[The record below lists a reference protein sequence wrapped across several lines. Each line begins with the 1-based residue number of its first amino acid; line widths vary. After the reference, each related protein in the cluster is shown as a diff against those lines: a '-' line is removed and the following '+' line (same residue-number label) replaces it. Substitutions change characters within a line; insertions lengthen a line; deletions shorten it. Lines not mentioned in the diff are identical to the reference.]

1 MEKTSSLGKAH
12 TDAER
17 IFRTLLPAHGL
28 AIRQAQIE
36 LCHEML
42 VAMFS
47 GRVSLCDA
55 GVGIGKTH
63 AYLVAGI
70 LWQKHRPRGLPQTLT
85 ISTSSVALQNA
96 ITKEY
101 LPTLSRILAE
111 DGLLAK
117 PIHAVIR
124 KGRERYVCDWRLMQ
138 RLKQITVSERISPTR
153 KAALK
158 QLGRFVDLD
167 EAAGLSGYDRA
178 RVCVPEVCPQSCPMR
193 EICRYQEFLKQ
204 AKSESI
210 DIQICNHNYLL
221 ADAMH
226 RQQGV
231 RPLLKDYHILV
242 VDEAHKLPD
251 AARQMY
257 GQAVSPAELKQ
268 MESTLKAKHLFKA
281 ARGLADAGNSLISL
295 FKREPKKTSQEEAF
309 VMTEERAAALDAIC
323 RLLHSLARSSVVL
336 PHIVCRQF
344 EKMAHLFADFRDESP
359 EKVLYIQYDRAG
371 MPTLCAASRKLPQ
384 QLTRDLWLSGN
395 PAILT
400 SGTLAAGGSFA
411 RLRQILGLERL
422 ARCREFTALS
432 PFDYPHNMLL
442 YLLPSRERSGQS
454 ETETALFARQIQELI
469 AAAHGHA
476 LVLFTSY
483 SMMSRAFQELKDT
496 LPYPLFAAWRGNQ
509 QAVRQFKQA
518 GNAVLFAAGPCWEGI
533 DFPGDMVSLLILARL
548 PFPVPNPV
556 SEAEREQ
563 YPDLQAYIRA
573 VVIPEMQTKL
583 RQGVGRAIRTET
595 DTCVVAILDRRAAPG
610 GKYHAEVKDA
620 LPPCPVT
627 GRIQDVRQF
636 IRVRKGPEYFLQ

>member
-1 MEKTSSLGKAH
+1 MNRTSSLSKAH

-36 LCHEML
+36 LCHEMID
-42 VAMFS
+42 AMFLA
-47 GRVSLCDA
+47 RVSLCDA

-70 LWQKHRPRGLPQTLT
+70 LWQKHRPRSLPHTLT

-124 KGRERYVCDWRLMQ
+124 KGRERYVCDLRLMQ
-138 RLKQITVSERISPTR
+138 RMKQIAGSERIGEDR
-153 KAALK
+153 KAVLK
-158 QLGRFVDLD
+158 QLERFIDLD

-178 RVCVPEVCPQSCPMR
+178 HVCVPEVCPQSCPMR

-204 AKSESI
+204 AKGEDI

-221 ADAMH
+221 ADAIH
-226 RQQGV
+226 RQQEM
-231 RPLLKDYHILV
+231 RPLLKDYHVLI

-257 GQAVSPAELKQ
+257 GQAVSPEELTQ
-268 MESTLKAKHLFKA
+268 AKHILKRNHMTKA
-281 ARGLADAGNSLISL
+281 ARQLSDVADLLISQFRRKSEETL
-295 FKREPKKTSQEEAF
+295 REEAF
-309 VMTEERAAALDAIC
+309 APTAERAVILAQMCQILQNLARLRAALPRGEC
-323 RLLHSLARSSVVL
+323 RLLEKLA
-336 PHIVCRQF
+336 
-344 EKMAHLFADFRDESP
+344 ELFLDFREENP
-359 EKVLYIQYDRAG
+359 ERVLYIQYDRFG
-371 MPTLCAASRKLPQ
+371 MPTFCAASRKLPQ
-384 QLTRDLWLSGN
+384 QLARDLWQRGI
-395 PAILT
+395 PAVLT
-400 SGTLAAGGSFA
+400 SGTLAAGGSFV
-411 RLRQILGLERL
+411 RLRQMLGLERL
-422 ARCREFTALS
+422 ARCREFTAIS

-442 YLLPSRERSGQS
+442 YLLSSRERNKSES
-454 ETETALFARQIQELI
+454 ETAFLTRHIQELI

-483 SMMSRAFQELKDT
+483 TMMSSIFRELRDT
-496 LPYPLFAAWRGNQ
+496 LPHPLFAAWRGNQ

-518 GNAVLFAAGPCWEGI
+518 RNAVLFAAGPCWEGI

-563 YPDLQAYIRA
+563 YPELQGYIRA

-610 GKYHAEVKDA
+610 GKYHAEVRDA
-620 LPPCPVT
+620 LPPCPIT
-627 GRIQDVRQF
+627 GRIQDVKQF
-636 IRVRKGPEYFLQ
+636 IRARKSPEYFSP

>member
-42 VAMFS
+42 DAMFS
-47 GRVSLCDA
+47 GRISLCDA

-70 LWQKHRPRGLPQTLT
+70 LWQKYRPRGLPQTLT

-124 KGRERYVCDWRLMQ
+124 KGRERYVCDWRLVQ
-138 RLKQITVSERISPTR
+138 RLKQIAGSERISEAR
-153 KAALK
+153 KAGLK

-204 AKSESI
+204 AKSEDI

-226 RQQGV
+226 RQQEMH
-231 RPLLKDYHILV
+231 PLLKDYHVLI

-257 GQAVSPAELKQ
+257 GQAVSPADFKQ
-268 MESTLKAKHLFKA
+268 METTLKAKHLFKA
-281 ARGLADAGNSLISL
+281 ARGLADAGNSLIRL
-295 FKREPKKTSQEEAF
+295 FKREPEKTSQEEAF
-309 VMTEERAAALDAIC
+309 AMTAERAAALDALC
-323 RLLHSLARSSVVL
+323 QLLHSLAHSSVVL
-336 PHIVCRQF
+336 PCSVCRQF
-344 EKMAHLFADFRDESP
+344 EKMAHLFADFRVESP
-359 EKVLYIQYDRAG
+359 EKILYIQYDRARV
-371 MPTLCAASRKLPQ
+371 PTFCTASRRLPQ
-384 QLTRDLWLSGN
+384 QLSRDLWQRGI
-395 PAILT
+395 PAVLT

-411 RLRQILGLERL
+411 RPRQMLGLERF

-442 YLLPSRERSGQS
+442 YLLPSREHSGKS
-454 ETETALFARQIQELI
+454 ETATALLAREIQELI
-469 AAAHGHA
+469 VAAHGHA

-483 SMMSRAFQELKDT
+483 TIMSAIFRELKDT

-509 QAVRQFKQA
+509 QAIRQFKQA
-518 GNAVLFAAGPCWEGI
+518 RNAVLFAAGPCWEGI

-610 GKYHAEVKDA
+610 GKYHAEVRDA

-627 GRIQDVRQF
+627 GRIQDVKQF
-636 IRVRKGPEYFLQ
+636 IRARKGPEYFLP

>member
-1 MEKTSSLGKAH
+1 MEKASSLGKAH
-12 TDAER
+12 ADAER

-36 LCHEML
+36 LCHEMID
-42 VAMFS
+42 AMFLA
-47 GRVSLCDA
+47 RVSLCDA

-63 AYLVAGI
+63 ACLVAGI

-138 RLKQITVSERISPTR
+138 RIKQIAESERISPTR
-153 KAALK
+153 KDALK
-158 QLGRFVDLD
+158 QLGRGVDLD
-167 EAAGLSGYDRA
+167 EAAGFSGYDRA

-204 AKSESI
+204 AKSEGI
-210 DIQICNHNYLL
+210 DVQICNHNYLL

-226 RQQGV
+226 RQQEM
-231 RPLLKDYHILV
+231 RPLLKDYHVLI

-257 GQAVSPAELKQ
+257 GQAVSPAVFKQ
-268 MESTLKAKHLFKA
+268 MEATLKAKHLFKA
-281 ARGLADAGNSLISL
+281 AHGLADAGHSLMSL
-295 FKREPKKTSQEEAF
+295 FKREAEETLRDEAF
-309 VMTEERAAALDAIC
+309 VMTAERAAALDALC
-323 RLLHSLARSSVVL
+323 KFLHSLAHSSVVL
-336 PHIVCRQF
+336 PHSVCRQF

-371 MPTLCAASRKLPQ
+371 MPTFCIASRKLPQ
-384 QLTRDLWLSGN
+384 QLTRDLWLPGN
-395 PAILT
+395 PTVLT

-411 RLRQILGLERL
+411 RPRRILGLEWL
-422 ARCREFTALS
+422 ARCREFTVRS
-432 PFDYPHNMLL
+432 PFDYQCNMLL
-442 YLLPSRERSGQS
+442 YIPAERECKGRENANAAHLS
-454 ETETALFARQIQELI
+454 AQIRELI
-469 AAAHGHA
+469 TAAHGHA

-483 SMMSRAFQELKDT
+483 TMMSGIFLELKDT

-518 GNAVLFAAGPCWEGI
+518 RNAVLFAAGPCWEGI
-533 DFPGDMVSLLILARL
+533 DFPGDMVSLLIIARL
-548 PFPVPNPV
+548 PFPVPNPL

-563 YPDLQAYIRA
+563 YPDLQSYIRT

-595 DTCVVAILDRRAAPG
+595 DTCVVAILDKRAAPG
-610 GKYHAEVKDA
+610 GKYHAEVRDA
-620 LPPCPVT
+620 LPPCPIT
-627 GRIQDVRQF
+627 GRIQDVKQF
-636 IRVRKGPEYFLQ
+636 IRVRKGPEYFLP

>member
-1 MEKTSSLGKAH
+1 MKQMTSMEKAH
-12 TDAER
+12 AQTEH
-17 IFRTLLPAHGL
+17 IFRELFPAHGL
-28 AIRQAQIE
+28 TVRPAQIE
-36 LCHEML
+36 LCHEMID
-42 VAMFS
+42 AMFL
-47 GRVSLCDA
+47 GRISLCDA

-70 LWQKHRPRGLPQTLT
+70 LWQKYCPRGLPQTLT

-96 ITKEY
+96 IIKEY
-101 LPTLSRILAE
+101 LPALSRTLVE

-117 PIHAVIR
+117 PIHTVIR

-138 RLKQITVSERISPTR
+138 RLKQIVGSERISPTR

-158 QLGRFVDLD
+158 QLGRVVDLD
-167 EAAGLSGYDRA
+167 EAARLSGYDRT
-178 RVCVPEVCPQSCPMR
+178 RVCVPEACPQSCPMR
-193 EICRYQEFLKQ
+193 EMCRYQEFLKQ

-268 MESTLKAKHLFKA
+268 MEATLKAKHLFKA
-281 ARGLADAGNSLISL
+281 AHRLADAGNSLMSL
-295 FKREPKKTSQEEAF
+295 FKQEPEETLQEEAF
-309 VMTEERAAALDAIC
+309 VNTAERAAALDALC
-323 RLLHSLARSSVVL
+323 RLLQSLSRSSAVL
-336 PHIVCRQF
+336 PRSVCRQF
-344 EKMAHLFADFRDESP
+344 EKLAHLFADFRDESP
-359 EKVLYIQYDRAG
+359 ETILYIQYDKAG
-371 MPTLCAASRKLPQ
+371 VPTLCAASRKLPQ
-384 QLTRDLWLSGN
+384 QLSRDLWLPGN
-395 PAILT
+395 PAVLT

-411 RLRQILGLERL
+411 RSRQILGLERF

-454 ETETALFARQIQELI
+454 ETETALLARQIQELI

-483 SMMSRAFQELKDT
+483 TMMSRAFQELKDT

-563 YPDLQAYIRA
+563 YPDLQGYIRA

-595 DTCVVAILDRRAAPG
+595 DTCAVAILDRRAAPG
-610 GKYHAEVKDA
+610 GKYHAEVRDA

-627 GRIQDVRQF
+627 DKMQDVRQF
-636 IRVRKGPEYFLQ
+636 IRARKGPEYFLP